1 MYGGFEKIQSDRT
14 LVSKPLSAAGYQ
26 TAGFH
31 SNPYLSADFGYDK
44 GWNQFFEGSE
54 TESLLAQLRG
64 YARDKLDDDSLVYK
78 ALKKLYDGTERQ
90 TGIEV
95 GSIYV
100 TADDL
105 TDQAIAWS
113 NEIADRDDSR
123 FLWIHY
129 MDVHHPYVPPT
140 EHQLAFRD
148 DPISDRRSIKLRRK
162 MLEQP
167 DDVTDAELADIIDL
181 YDAEI
186 RFVDTEVERL
196 VDHIR
201 DVWGKTTVLFTA
213 DHGEEFRDHGR
224 FSHYGTFHD
233 EVVHVPLIF
242 DNGNENSQRHDEMV
256 GLLDVSPTLLDCA
269 DVNQPESYLGY
280 SIRQIVDG
288 EPWPR
293 EEVASFRYCRKP
305 RWKYI
310 GDRSGEGGSLY
321 DLSAD
326 PSETTSVVKENPEML
341 TELQESV
348 ENVQTLIDDT
358 TRESDT
364 VEMDDDIQNRLKA
377 LGYTE

>member
-1 MYGGFEKIQSDRT
+1 MTVDSLRADHVGCYGYERETTPYIDTLASKGHIFENTFAHACSTRPSFPSILTSTYARMYGGFEKIQSDRT

-129 MDVHHPYVPPT
+129 MDVHHPYAPP
-140 EHQLAFRD
+140 ESYQQAFRD
-148 DPISDRRSIKLRRK
+148 EPVSDRRAIQLRRK
-162 MLEQP
+162 MLEEP
-167 DDVTDAELADIIDL
+167 DDITDAELQTLIDL
-181 YDAEI
+181 YDGEI
-186 RFVDTEVERL
+186 KYF
-196 VDHIR
+196 DHH
-201 DVWGKTTVLFTA
+201 A
-213 DHGEEFRDHGR
+213 GR
-224 FSHYGTFHD
+224 FI
-233 EVVHVPLIF
+233 E
-242 DNGNENSQRHDEMV
+242 
-256 GLLDVSPTLLDCA
+256 
-269 DVNQPESYLGY
+269 
-280 SIRQIVDG
+280 
-288 EPWPR
+288 
-293 EEVASFRYCRKP
+293 
-305 RWKYI
+305 
-310 GDRSGEGGSLY
+310 
-321 DLSAD
+321 
-326 PSETTSVVKENPEML
+326 
-341 TELQESV
+341 
-348 ENVQTLIDDT
+348 
-358 TRESDT
+358 
-364 VEMDDDIQNRLKA
+364 
-377 LGYTE
+377 

>member
-1 MYGGFEKIQSDRT
+1 MYGGFEQIQSDRT
-14 LVSKPLSAAGYQ
+14 LVSEPLSAAGYR

-44 GWNQFFEGSE
+44 GWDQFFEGSE
-54 TESLLAQLRG
+54 TESLLARLRG
-64 YARDKLDDDSLVYK
+64 YARDRLDDDGLIYK
-78 ALKKLYDGTERQ
+78 TLKKLYDGTERQ

-95 GSIYV
+95 GSMYV

-113 NEIADRDDSR
+113 NEVADSNDSR

-148 DPISDRRSIKLRRK
+148 EPISDRRSIKLRRK

-167 DDVTDAELADIIDL
+167 ADVTDTELADIIDL

-186 RFVDTEVERL
+186 RFVDSEISRL

-201 DVWGKTTVLFTA
+201 DVWCETTVVFTA

-224 FSHYGTFHD
+224 FSHYGTFYD
-233 EVVHVPLIF
+233 EVVHVPFVF
-242 DNGNENSQRHDEMV
+242 DDGGEGGQRHEEMV
-256 GLLDVSPTLLDCA
+256 GLLDVSPTVLDCA
-269 DVNQPESYLGY
+269 GVDQPESYLGH
-280 SIRQIVDG
+280 SICRIVDG

-293 EEVASFRYCRKP
+293 TGVRSFRYCRTP
-305 RWKYI
+305 DWKYI
-310 GDRSGEGGSLY
+310 GNRSTDSGALY
-321 DLSAD
+321 DLTAD
-326 PSETTSVVKENPEML
+326 PGETMSVAEDHPETL
-341 TELQESV
+341 AELQASV
-348 ENVQTLIDDT
+348 AEVRELIRDSEQETDD
-358 TRESDT
+358 
-364 VEMDDDIQNRLKA
+364 VEMNEDIRNRLQA